1 MLPHH
6 YDITLA
12 VATLCQLRAK
22 LTSYLVTIVYPDNNN
37 MPGLTIRPHVLV

>member
-12 VATLCQLRAK
+12 VATLCQLRAN
-22 LTSYLVTIVYPDNNN
+22 LTSYLVTIVYPDNN
-37 MPGLTIRPHVLV
+37 MPGLTIRPHVPV